1 MIGKQ
6 INIDPKEKT
15 INIFVDDITIS
26 EIKELV
32 KHFVGIDDYE
42 ILIHNPKQSTD
53 LIAIYEGNVIVDN
66 LYEIR

>member
-1 MIGKQ
+1 MAAKQ
-6 INIDPKEKT
+6 INIDPKEKS

-32 KHFVGIDDYE
+32 KHFVGMDDYE

-53 LIAIYEGNVIVDN
+53 LIAIYEGNVLVDN
-66 LYEIR
+66 LYEIK

>member
-1 MIGKQ
+1 MQAKQ

-26 EIKELV
+26 EIKELL
-32 KHFVGIDDYE
+32 KHFVGMDDYE

-53 LIAIYEGNVIVDN
+53 LIAIYEGNVLVDN
-66 LYEIR
+66 LYKIK

>member
-1 MIGKQ
+1 MLAKQ

-32 KHFVGIDDYE
+32 KHFVGMDDYE

-53 LIAIYEGNVIVDN
+53 LIAIYEGNVLVDN
-66 LYEIR
+66 LYKIK